1 MTAAEDVA
9 VGRRRSPMRKY
20 EKWLGHWKP
29 EYDSITSENEI
40 VLMVSRTLTSCA
52 W

>member
-1 MTAAEDVA
+1 
-9 VGRRRSPMRKY
+9 MRKY